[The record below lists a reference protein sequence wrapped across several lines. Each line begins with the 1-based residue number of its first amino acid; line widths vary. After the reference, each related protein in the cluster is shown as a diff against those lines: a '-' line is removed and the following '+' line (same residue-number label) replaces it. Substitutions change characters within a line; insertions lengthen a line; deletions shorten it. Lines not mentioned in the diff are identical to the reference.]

1 MIKRKKPIPEPKVLT
16 PEKLLQVR
24 ENRKALCLSSYK
36 KQLKN
41 NIEEFLMGKA
51 ERGEPISTKFYF
63 PKEVNSYH
71 VSDINKSVMTEFS
84 NQDFIIKKTSI
95 EETTN
100 FDIYT
105 LTIEA
110 EHNIFLSFD
119 EDENGDDIKI
129 GDNTYALY
137 YEYGFYYVILATITD
152 ITNEYIFFEYPSRD
166 SVQEGSHPIHWNR
179 LFKKEKDLIKYIQKQ

>member
-1 MIKRKKPIPEPKVLT
+1 MIKRKKSTPESKVLT

-24 ENRKALCLSSYK
+24 EDSKALCLSSYK

-63 PKEVNSYH
+63 PKEVKSYN

-84 NQDFIIKKTSI
+84 NQGFIIKKTSI
-95 EETTN
+95 EEATN
-100 FDIYT
+100 FDVYT

-119 EDENGDDIKI
+119 EDKNDDDIKI

>member
-1 MIKRKKPIPEPKVLT
+1 MIKRKKSIPEPKVLT
-16 PEKLLQVR
+16 PEKLLQAR
-24 ENRKALCLSSYK
+24 ENSKALCLSSYK
-36 KQLKN
+36 EQLKN

-63 PKEVNSYH
+63 PKEVKSYN
-71 VSDINKSVMTEFS
+71 VSNINKSVMKEFS

-95 EETTN
+95 EATN

-110 EHNIFLSFD
+110 EHNNFLSFD
-119 EDENGDDIKI
+119 EDEDGDNIKI
-129 GDNTYALY
+129 GDNVYALY
-137 YEYGFYYVILATITD
+137 GEYGFYYVILATITD
-152 ITNEYIFFEYPSRD
+152 ITNEYIRFEYPSRD
-166 SVQEGSHPIHWNR
+166 SVQKGSHPIYWNR